1 MIHIA
6 ECNRH
11 TLHRCTHGEPSTSGF
26 VVNWPRESQ
35 SQLCWFHT
43 CALSTASPVSRLG
56 RGSECSHGLGCM
68 YLFFLTLLP
77 WEAHLECS
85 CEATSRAL
93 SWGDEAGF
101 LCGGLGGSSG
111 RSPAEA
117 MSQGDLW
124 ECPPPV
130 VHAGV
135 AALVQAAR
143 AAGAAGG
150 VPLCAALMGPRPRPA
165 CLKASQM
172 ASPQN
177 YLLAASIPADP

>member
-101 LCGGLGGSSG
+101 LCGGLGGSSEGPLRRRCLRGTCGNVRLPWFTQAWQPWSRQRVLRG
-111 RSPAEA
+111 R
-117 MSQGDLW
+117 G
-124 ECPPPV
+124 
-130 VHAGV
+130 G
-135 AALVQAAR
+135 
-143 AAGAAGG
+143 GA
-150 VPLCAALMGPRPRPA
+150 LCAALMGPRPRPA

>member
-143 AAGAAGG
+143 AAGVGG
-150 VPLCAALMGPRPRPA
+150 CLCVQL
-165 CLKASQM
+165 
-172 ASPQN
+172 
-177 YLLAASIPADP
+177 